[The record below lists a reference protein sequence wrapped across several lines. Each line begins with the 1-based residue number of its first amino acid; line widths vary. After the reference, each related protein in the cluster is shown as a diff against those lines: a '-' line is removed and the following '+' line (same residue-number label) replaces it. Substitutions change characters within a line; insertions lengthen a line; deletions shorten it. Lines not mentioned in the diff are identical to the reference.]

1 MKSDNGFFSGRE
13 DHGYR
18 IVNADSATI
27 LNTIKDSNYGDH
39 NLVIYPCLGQCEEFY
54 LECCKDSILERDEI
68 FILVTHYQ
76 HASSVRKKMH

>member
-27 LNTIKDSNYGDH
+27 LNTIKASNYGDH
-39 NLVIYPCLGQCEEFY
+39 NLVIYPCLGQFEEFY
-54 LECCKDSILERDEI
+54 LECCKDSILEREMKYL
-68 FILVTHYQ
+68 FL
-76 HASSVRKKMH
+76 